1 MLGSGVVRP
10 GIADKNLFLIKH
22 WLNFD
27 QRQVKIDLSIVLGTL
42 IFSVLSKLHNLLP
55 LSTLKLDVMV
65 SAYEGPRFE
74 TPKLNRILI
83 FNEAPSE
90 VRNHNIRWQH
100 LYQIKD
106 VSFQPD

>member
-27 QRQVKIDLSIVLGTL
+27 QRQVKIDFSIVLRTL
-42 IFSVLSKLHNLLP
+42 IISVLSKLHNLVS

-65 SAYEGPRFE
+65 SAYEGPRFG

-100 LYQIKD
+100 L
-106 VSFQPD
+106 